1 MWSSGMRVLSVED
14 DKELGDMI
22 KRVLSMEG
30 YEVDWVQDGFLALK
44 NLSEKDYDLLLL
56 DLMLPRFD
64 GIKICKKVRES
75 KDIPILVITARGQIE
90 DKVEVLQA
98 GADDYITKPFSFKEL
113 LARIQAVMR
122 RYKRK
127 EDIIR
132 VGELIINLASHEVIY
147 KGNKINLTKREFEL
161 LKLLSQEAGRVV
173 SREEIYRK
181 VWGYSHEEGSNI
193 VDVYIKN
200 LRSKLG
206 DRPAK
211 LIQTVRGYGYKL
223 NVENVS

>member
-1 MWSSGMRVLSVED
+1 
-14 DKELGDMI
+14 MI
-22 KRVLSMEG
+22 KRVLSVEG
-30 YEVDWVQDGFLALK
+30 YKVKWMQDGFLALK
-44 NLSEKDYDLLLL
+44 KLSEKDYLLL

-64 GIKICKKVRES
+64 GIKICKKVREG

-90 DKVEVLQA
+90 DKVKVLQA

-147 KGNKINLTKREFEL
+147 KGRLF
-161 LKLLSQEAGRVV
+161 
-173 SREEIYRK
+173 
-181 VWGYSHEEGSNI
+181 
-193 VDVYIKN
+193 
-200 LRSKLG
+200 
-206 DRPAK
+206 
-211 LIQTVRGYGYKL
+211 
-223 NVENVS
+223 

>member
-1 MWSSGMRVLSVED
+1 MWTSGIRVLLVED

-22 KRVLSMEG
+22 KKALSVEG

-122 RYKRK
+122 RYKRA

-132 VGELIINLASHEVIY
+132 VGDLVVNLASHEVIY
-147 KGNKINLTKREFEL
+147 KGKKINLTKREFEL
-161 LKLLSQEAGRVV
+161 LKLLSQRAGSVV
-173 SREEIYRK
+173 SREEIYKK
-181 VWGYSHEEGSNI
+181 VWGYSHDEGSNI

-206 DRPAK
+206 DKPAK

-223 NVENVS
+223 STEDVS

>member
-1 MWSSGMRVLSVED
+1 MRVLLVED

-22 KRVLSMEG
+22 KRVLSVEG
-30 YEVDWVQDGFLALK
+30 YEVEWVQDGFLALK
-44 NLSEKDYDLLLL
+44 NISEKDYDLLLL

-90 DKVEVLQA
+90 DKVEALQA

-122 RYKRK
+122 RYKRT

-132 VGELIINLASHEVIY
+132 VGELIINLASYEVIY

-181 VWGYSHEEGSNI
+181 VWGHSHEEGSNI

-200 LRSKLG
+200 LRNKLG

-211 LIQTVRGYGYKL
+211 LIQTIRGYGYKL

>member
-1 MWSSGMRVLSVED
+1 M
-14 DKELGDMI
+14 
-22 KRVLSMEG
+22 
-30 YEVDWVQDGFLALK
+30 
-44 NLSEKDYDLLLL
+44 LL

-122 RYKRK
+122 RYKRA

-132 VGELIINLASHEVIY
+132 VGDLVVNLASHEVIY
-147 KGNKINLTKREFEL
+147 EGDYDY
-161 LKLLSQEAGRVV
+161 LKLALANLLENAYKYIPKGGFIKLYYKDDCIVVEDSGVGIEDKEKVFEAFYSENMESEKGKG
-173 SREEIYRK
+173 SRFYLCKR
-181 VWGYSHEEGSNI
+181 
-193 VDVYIKN
+193 
-200 LRSKLG
+200 
-206 DRPAK
+206 
-211 LIQTVRGYGYKL
+211 L
-223 NVENVS
+223 NP

>member
-1 MWSSGMRVLSVED
+1 MRVLLVED

-22 KRVLSMEG
+22 KKALSVEG
-30 YEVDWVQDGFLALK
+30 YEVDWVRDGFLALK
-44 NLSEKDYDLLLL
+44 NLSEKDYDLVLL

-75 KDIPILVITARGQIE
+75 RDIPILVITARGQIE

-122 RYKRK
+122 RYKRA

-132 VGELIINLASHEVIY
+132 VGDLVVNLASHEIIY
-147 KGNKINLTKREFEL
+147 KGKKINLTKREFEL
-161 LKLLSQEAGRVV
+161 LKLLSQRAGSVV
-173 SREEIYRK
+173 SREEIYK
-181 VWGYSHEEGSNI
+181 KIWGYSHDEGSNI

-206 DRPAK
+206 DKPAK

-223 NVENVS
+223 SAEDVS

>member
-1 MWSSGMRVLSVED
+1 MKVLLVED

-22 KRVLSMEG
+22 KKALSVEG

-122 RYKRK
+122 RYKRT

-132 VGELIINLASHEVIY
+132 VGDSL
-147 KGNKINLTKREFEL
+147 
-161 LKLLSQEAGRVV
+161 
-173 SREEIYRK
+173 
-181 VWGYSHEEGSNI
+181 
-193 VDVYIKN
+193 
-200 LRSKLG
+200 
-206 DRPAK
+206 
-211 LIQTVRGYGYKL
+211 
-223 NVENVS
+223 

>member
-1 MWSSGMRVLSVED
+1 MRVLLVED

-22 KRVLSMEG
+22 KRVLSVEG
-30 YEVDWVQDGFLALK
+30 YEVEWVQDGFLALK
-44 NLSEKDYDLLLL
+44 NLSEKDYDLVLL

-122 RYKRK
+122 R
-127 EDIIR
+127 
-132 VGELIINLASHEVIY
+132 
-147 KGNKINLTKREFEL
+147 
-161 LKLLSQEAGRVV
+161 
-173 SREEIYRK
+173 
-181 VWGYSHEEGSNI
+181 
-193 VDVYIKN
+193 
-200 LRSKLG
+200 
-206 DRPAK
+206 
-211 LIQTVRGYGYKL
+211 
-223 NVENVS
+223 